1 MLFPKDCY
9 TKVGSFYKFFCT
21 FVAYMCMN
29 SENIII
35 EDNLHRLGSEEFR
48 HCIAHVLCQ
57 AGRYTF
63 EYNGENFVLEAGQTM
78 IIPYQQFIEVVVPSP
93 YLQAT
98 CIYLTPEYA
107 EYCTPRSNYGIR
119 GALALFANPIMLL
132 TEKQFA
138 QLQYDFEQI
147 KRRLTDT
154 THAFQEEVLHSA
166 VQMLI
171 LDYFDIHTS
180 LFGQQKI
187 TFQDNDLMVRFMAL
201 LEQEEYVQHREVG
214 YYADKLFVSA
224 KHLSEVC
231 KQVSGRNA
239 LFWINRFTTIH
250 IRKLLQQKTHSITS
264 LTDLFG
270 FSSTAYF
277 SRFVQQHLGVSPSAF
292 YQ

>member
-1 MLFPKDCY
+1 M
-9 TKVGSFYKFFCT
+9 S
-21 FVAYMCMN
+21 MN

-35 EDNLHRLGSEEFR
+35 EDNLHRLGSEELR

-78 IIPYQQFIEVVVPSP
+78 IIPYQEFIEVVVPSP

-154 THAFQEEVLHSA
+154 THAFQEEVLHSV

-277 SRFVQQHLGVSPSAF
+277 SRFVQQHLGVNPSEF